1 MSEAETAGSEREAGS
16 EARPAGGGVWAWVAW
31 AWIAALLWLFVS
43 SLPATQVVRENDL
56 PAYYNAGLL
65 VASERTDLLYGDTFR
80 PRHNRFTNLPI
91 IAPLFVPLAKL
102 DYASAWQLFWWL
114 QVLSFAATAAVLLF
128 AVHRHLSPLT
138 PARAAVL
145 LTIWAAFIPT
155 LHRCLVLGQS
165 TPMLV
170 FVFALFYLACRYGRK
185 GLGGVLLGVVC
196 LMKIPPMLL
205 LPLLAA
211 RRRMTTA
218 GIAFSMWLAAVVL
231 SALVFGP
238 DTLTRFAQTVIFD
251 NAGGAIA
258 TFNNQSLDGAWMRL
272 LSDKGLTDW
281 KPTPRPFLVSLAD
294 LASIVVLAVVL
305 LRSGR
310 TLLWPREVPDDS
322 DPTRGSLEVE
332 LLIGVLVMVLV
343 FPVVWIHYYL
353 FAMVPLALVPFWIE
367 RQGLPHARWR
377 IASYAIGV
385 LCVGCV
391 AVYGNVYY
399 EAREGEA
406 GFRAL
411 QNLRPL
417 GALLLLATVLPAIGA
432 AARGGSANDA
442 RADGVC

>member
-1 MSEAETAGSEREAGS
+1 MSEASTAGSKPETTGR
-16 EARPAGGGVWAWVAW
+16 GVLPWVAW
-31 AWIAALLWLFVS
+31 AWIAILLWAFVS

-56 PAYYNAGLL
+56 PAYYNAGQL
-65 VASERTDLLYGDTFR
+65 VAQGRTDLLYGEVFR

-114 QVLSFAATAAVLLF
+114 QVLSFAATAAVLLY
-128 AVHRHLSPLT
+128 AVHRHLSPLS
-138 PARAAVL
+138 PQRAAVV

-170 FVFALFYLACRYGRK
+170 FVFALFYLACREGRK
-185 GLGGVLLGVVC
+185 PVAGVLLGVVC

-205 LPLLAA
+205 LPLLAV
-211 RRRMTTA
+211 RRRMSTA
-218 GIAFSMWLAAVVL
+218 AIAFAMWLAAVVL

-238 DTLTRFAQTVIFD
+238 ETLSRFAQTVVFD
-251 NAGGAIA
+251 NAGGSIA
-258 TFNNQSLDGAWMRL
+258 AFNNQSLDGAWMRV

-281 KPTPRPFLVSLAD
+281 EATPRPLAVSLAD
-294 LASIVVLAVVL
+294 LASLVALAVLL

-310 TLLWPREVPDDS
+310 TLLWPRVVPDDS
-322 DPTRGSLEVE
+322 DSAHGSLELE
-332 LLIGVLVMVLV
+332 LLIGVLLMVLV

-353 FAMVPLALVPFWIE
+353 FALVPLAVVPFWIE
-367 RQGLPHARWR
+367 GRGMSPPRWR
-377 IASYAIGV
+377 IALYAAGV

-399 EAREGEA
+399 AAREGEA
-406 GFRAL
+406 AFRAL

-417 GALLLLATVLPAIGA
+417 GALLLLAAVLPAVSA
-432 AARGGSANDA
+432 LARGGGVNRGSVSV
-442 RADGVC
+442 DGVC